1 MTTIETHVS
10 GTQVRATS
18 SDSAVG
24 AFLVGVGAWATTTD
38 HKRIGR
44 LFIGCALLIAIA
56 AAALGAVVGVE
67 RISATGYSLLDKDS
81 VTQIFS
87 LYRVGLSFGVML
99 PLLLGVA
106 IAVVPLQVGAKT
118 IAFARAAMFGFWM
131 WLAGMGLAVGS
142 TIANGGPG
150 GGNAKM
156 VDLFLLGMGIAVI
169 GALAAAVS
177 VVTTVLTSRAPGM
190 TLLRVPMSSWS
201 ALTGGVA
208 LVLTLPVLFGT
219 LVYLYV
225 DHRYARVAF
234 GGNKG
239 VSDWMGWSLTQ
250 PQTYVYVAM
259 GAGVL
264 AEIAAVVSGKRQ
276 VLRPVL
282 LTGIAIVSIASLG
295 GATQVQHAVTWTNT
309 SASDKVKELIPFLI
323 FNGLPLLGVLV
334 VLGVSLLGIAKSK
347 PRLVPAMAPALLG
360 LGMVLTGMVGH
371 LVSLFGPAQLAGTVF
386 EEGEFIYVSYGA
398 LLIGLA
404 AVSYWGPKLWGR
416 VLPSSAVLGISGLAF
431 LGTVLAALPMYI
443 AGFANQPANVANN
456 FSYSGPQELWNTASA
471 AGHALVAVS
480 VLLFVLT
487 ALRAFTAGE
496 VAGDDPWDAQS
507 LEWSVS
513 SPAPSNNFVSTPSV
527 ASAEPL
533 LDIKP
538 AGGQK

>member
-1 MTTIETHVS
+1 MTTIETHAS
-10 GTQVRATS
+10 GTQVHATS
-18 SDSAVG
+18 SDSALG
-24 AFLVGVGAWATTTD
+24 AFLVGVAAWATTTD

-67 RISATGYSLLDKDS
+67 RITATGYSILNKDS
-81 VTQIFS
+81 IVQIFS

-106 IAVVPLQVGAKT
+106 IAVVPLQVGTKT
-118 IAFARAAMFGFWM
+118 IAFARSAMFGFWM

-156 VDLFLLGMGIAVI
+156 VDLFLLGMGLAVI

-208 LVLTLPVLFGT
+208 LVLTLPVLLGT

-225 DHRYARVAF
+225 DHHYGRVAF

-239 VSDWMGWSLTQ
+239 ISDWMGWSLTQ

-259 GAGVL
+259 GVGVL

-282 LTGIAIVSIASLG
+282 LTGIAIVSVAALG
-295 GATQVQHAVTWTNT
+295 GATQVQHALTWTNT
-309 SASDKVKELIPFLI
+309 SSSDKVKELIPFLI
-323 FNGLPLLGVLV
+323 FNALPLLGVLV
-334 VLGVSLLGIAKSK
+334 VLGISLLGIAQGK

-360 LGMVLTGMVGH
+360 LGMILTGMVGH

-386 EEGEFIYVSYGA
+386 EEGEFIYVGYGA

-404 AVSYWGPKLWGR
+404 AISYWGPKLWGR

-443 AGFANQPANVANN
+443 AGFANQPANVVDG
-456 FSYSGPQELWNTASA
+456 FSYSGPQELWNIASA

-480 VLLFVLT
+480 VLLFILT

-513 SPAPSNNFVSTPSV
+513 SPAPSSNFVSTPSV

>member
-10 GTQVRATS
+10 GTQVHATS
-18 SDSAVG
+18 SDSALG

-56 AAALGAVVGVE
+56 AAALGAVIGVE
-67 RISATGYSLLDKDS
+67 RISATSYSLLDKDS

-150 GGNAKM
+150 GGSEKM

-208 LVLTLPVLFGT
+208 LVLTLPVLLGT

-334 VLGVSLLGIAKSK
+334 VLGVSLLGIAKGK

-386 EEGEFIYVSYGA
+386 EEGEFIYVGYGA

-431 LGTVLAALPMYI
+431 LGTVLAALPMYV
-443 AGFANQPANVANN
+443 AGFANQPAGVAND

>member
-10 GTQVRATS
+10 GTQVHATS
-18 SDSAVG
+18 SDSALG

-56 AAALGAVVGVE
+56 AAALGAVIGVE
-67 RISATGYSLLDKDS
+67 RISATGYSLLDQDS

-118 IAFARAAMFGFWM
+118 IAFARLAMFGFWM
-131 WLAGMGLAVGS
+131 WLAGVGLAIGS

-150 GGNAKM
+150 GGSEKM

-177 VVTTVLTSRAPGM
+177 VVTTVLTNRAPGM

-208 LVLTLPVLFGT
+208 LILTLPVLLGT

-239 VSDWMGWSLTQ
+239 ISDWMGWSLTQ

-282 LTGIAIVSIASLG
+282 LTGIAIVSLAALG
-295 GATQVQHAVTWTNT
+295 GATQVQHGVTWTNT
-309 SASDKVKELIPFLI
+309 SGSDKVKELIPFLI
-323 FNGLPLLGVLV
+323 FNALPLLGVLV

-347 PRLVPAMAPALLG
+347 PRLVPAVAPALLG

-371 LVSLFGPAQLAGTVF
+371 LVGLFGPAQLAGTVF
-386 EEGEFIYVSYGA
+386 EEGEFIYVGYGA

-416 VLPSSAVLGISGLAF
+416 MLPSSAVLGISGLAF

-513 SPAPSNNFVSTPSV
+513 SPAPSSNFVSTPSV

>member
-10 GTQVRATS
+10 GTQVHATS
-18 SDSAVG
+18 SDSALG

-44 LFIGCALLIAIA
+44 LFIGCALVIAIA
-56 AAALGAVVGVE
+56 AAALGAVIGVE
-67 RISATGYSLLDKDS
+67 RISATGYSLLDQDS

-118 IAFARAAMFGFWM
+118 IAFARLAMFGFWM
-131 WLAGMGLAVGS
+131 WLAGVGLAIGS

-150 GGNAKM
+150 GGSEKM

-177 VVTTVLTSRAPGM
+177 VVTTVLTNRAPGM

-201 ALTGGVA
+201 ALTGGIA
-208 LVLTLPVLFGT
+208 LILTLPVLLGT

-239 VSDWMGWSLTQ
+239 ISDWMGWSLTQ

-282 LTGIAIVSIASLG
+282 LTGIAIVSLAALG
-295 GATQVQHAVTWTNT
+295 GATQVQHGVTWTNT
-309 SASDKVKELIPFLI
+309 SGSDKVKELIPFLI
-323 FNGLPLLGVLV
+323 FNALPLLGVLV

-371 LVSLFGPAQLAGTVF
+371 LVGLFGPAQLAGTVF
-386 EEGEFIYVSYGA
+386 EEGEFIYVGYGA

-513 SPAPSNNFVSTPSV
+513 SPAPSSNFVSTPSV

>member
-10 GTQVRATS
+10 GTQVHATS
-18 SDSAVG
+18 SDSALG

-56 AAALGAVVGVE
+56 AAALGAVIGVE
-67 RISATGYSLLDKDS
+67 RISATGYSLLDQDS

-118 IAFARAAMFGFWM
+118 IAFARLAMFGFWM
-131 WLAGMGLAVGS
+131 WLAGVGLAIGS

-150 GGNAKM
+150 GGSEKM

-177 VVTTVLTSRAPGM
+177 VVTTVLTNRAPGM

-208 LVLTLPVLFGT
+208 LILTLPVLLGT

-239 VSDWMGWSLTQ
+239 ISDWMGWSLTQ

-282 LTGIAIVSIASLG
+282 LTGIAIVSLAALG
-295 GATQVQHAVTWTNT
+295 GATQVQHGVTWTNT
-309 SASDKVKELIPFLI
+309 SGSDKVKELIPFLI
-323 FNGLPLLGVLV
+323 FNALPLLGVLV

-371 LVSLFGPAQLAGTVF
+371 LVGLFGPAQLAGTVF
-386 EEGEFIYVSYGA
+386 EEGEFIYVGYGA

-513 SPAPSNNFVSTPSV
+513 SPAPSSNFVSTPAV

>member
-1 MTTIETHVS
+1 MTTIETHAS
-10 GTQVRATS
+10 GTQVHATS
-18 SDSAVG
+18 SDSALG

-56 AAALGAVVGVE
+56 AAALGAVIGVE
-67 RISATGYSLLDKDS
+67 RISATGYSLLDQDS

-118 IAFARAAMFGFWM
+118 IAFARLAMFGFWM
-131 WLAGMGLAVGS
+131 WLAGVGLAIGS

-150 GGNAKM
+150 GGSEKM

-177 VVTTVLTSRAPGM
+177 VVTTVLTNRAPGM

-208 LVLTLPVLFGT
+208 LILTLPVLLGT

-239 VSDWMGWSLTQ
+239 ISDWMGWSLTQ

-282 LTGIAIVSIASLG
+282 LTGIAIVSVAALG
-295 GATQVQHAVTWTNT
+295 GATQVQHGVTWTNT
-309 SASDKVKELIPFLI
+309 SGSDKVKELIPFLI
-323 FNGLPLLGVLV
+323 FNALPLLGVLV

-371 LVSLFGPAQLAGTVF
+371 LVGLFGPAQLAGTVF
-386 EEGEFIYVSYGA
+386 EEGEFIYVGYGA

-513 SPAPSNNFVSTPSV
+513 SPAPSSNFVSTPSV
-527 ASAEPL
+527 TSAEPL

>member
-10 GTQVRATS
+10 GTQVHATS
-18 SDSAVG
+18 SDSALG

-56 AAALGAVVGVE
+56 AAALGAVIGVE
-67 RISATGYSLLDKDS
+67 RISATGYSLLDQDS

-118 IAFARAAMFGFWM
+118 IAFARLAMFGFWM
-131 WLAGMGLAVGS
+131 WLAGVGLAIGS

-150 GGNAKM
+150 GGSEKM

-177 VVTTVLTSRAPGM
+177 VVTTVLTNRAPGM

-208 LVLTLPVLFGT
+208 LILTLPVLLGT

-239 VSDWMGWSLTQ
+239 ISDWMGWSLTQ

-282 LTGIAIVSIASLG
+282 LTGIAIVSLAALG
-295 GATQVQHAVTWTNT
+295 GATQVQHGVTWTNT
-309 SASDKVKELIPFLI
+309 SGSDKVKELIPFLI
-323 FNGLPLLGVLV
+323 FNALPLLGVLV

-371 LVSLFGPAQLAGTVF
+371 LVALFGPAQLAGTVF
-386 EEGEFIYVSYGA
+386 EEGEFIYVGYGA

-431 LGTVLAALPMYI
+431 LGTVLAPLPMYF

-513 SPAPSNNFVSTPSV
+513 SPAPSSNFVSTPSV
-527 ASAEPL
+527 TSAEPL

>member
-10 GTQVRATS
+10 GTQVHATS
-18 SDSAVG
+18 SDSALG

-44 LFIGCALLIAIA
+44 LFIGCALVIAIA
-56 AAALGAVVGVE
+56 AAALGAVIGVE
-67 RISATGYSLLDKDS
+67 RISATGYSLLDQDS

-118 IAFARAAMFGFWM
+118 IAFARLAMFGFWM
-131 WLAGMGLAVGS
+131 WLAGVGLAIGS

-150 GGNAKM
+150 GGSEKM

-177 VVTTVLTSRAPGM
+177 VVTTVLTNRAPGM

-208 LVLTLPVLFGT
+208 LILTLPVLLGT

-239 VSDWMGWSLTQ
+239 ISDWMGWSLTQ

-264 AEIAAVVSGKRQ
+264 AEIATVVSGKRQ

-282 LTGIAIVSIASLG
+282 LTGIAIVSLAALG
-295 GATQVQHAVTWTNT
+295 GATQVQHGVTWTNT
-309 SASDKVKELIPFLI
+309 SGSDKVKELIPFLI
-323 FNGLPLLGVLV
+323 FNALPLLGVLV

-371 LVSLFGPAQLAGTVF
+371 LVGLFGPAQLAGTVF
-386 EEGEFIYVSYGA
+386 EEGEFIYVGYGA

-513 SPAPSNNFVSTPSV
+513 SPAPSSNFVSTPSV

>member
-10 GTQVRATS
+10 GTQVHATS
-18 SDSAVG
+18 SDSALG

-56 AAALGAVVGVE
+56 AAALGAVIGVE
-67 RISATGYSLLDKDS
+67 RISATSYSLLDKDS

-150 GGNAKM
+150 GGSEKM

-208 LVLTLPVLFGT
+208 LVLTLPVLLGT

-323 FNGLPLLGVLV
+323 FNALPLLGVLV
-334 VLGVSLLGIAKSK
+334 VLGVSLLGIAKGK

-386 EEGEFIYVSYGA
+386 EEGEFIYVGYGA

-443 AGFANQPANVANN
+443 AGFANQPAGVAND

>member
-1 MTTIETHVS
+1 
-10 GTQVRATS
+10 
-18 SDSAVG
+18 
-24 AFLVGVGAWATTTD
+24 
-38 HKRIGR
+38 
-44 LFIGCALLIAIA
+44 LL
-56 AAALGAVVGVE
+56 
-67 RISATGYSLLDKDS
+67 
-81 VTQIFS
+81 
-87 LYRVGLSFGVML
+87 
-99 PLLLGVA
+99 
-106 IAVVPLQVGAKT
+106 
-118 IAFARAAMFGFWM
+118 
-131 WLAGMGLAVGS
+131 
-142 TIANGGPG
+142 
-150 GGNAKM
+150 
-156 VDLFLLGMGIAVI
+156 
-169 GALAAAVS
+169 
-177 VVTTVLTSRAPGM
+177 
-190 TLLRVPMSSWS
+190 
-201 ALTGGVA
+201 
-208 LVLTLPVLFGT
+208 GT

-239 VSDWMGWSLTQ
+239 ISDWMGWSLTQ

-282 LTGIAIVSIASLG
+282 LTGIAIVSLAALG
-295 GATQVQHAVTWTNT
+295 GATQVQHGVTWTNT
-309 SASDKVKELIPFLI
+309 SGSDKVKELIPFLI
-323 FNGLPLLGVLV
+323 FNALPLLGVLV
-334 VLGVSLLGIAKSK
+334 VLGVSLLGIAKGK

-371 LVSLFGPAQLAGTVF
+371 LVALFGPAQLAGTVF
-386 EEGEFIYVSYGA
+386 EEGEFIYVGYGA

-431 LGTVLAALPMYI
+431 FGTVLAALPMYI

-471 AGHALVAVS
+471 AGHALVEVS

-513 SPAPSNNFVSTPSV
+513 SPAPSSNFVSTPSV
-527 ASAEPL
+527 TSAEPL

>member
-1 MTTIETHVS
+1 MTTIETHAS
-10 GTQVRATS
+10 GTQVSATS
-18 SDSAVG
+18 SDSALG

-56 AAALGAVVGVE
+56 AAALGAVIGVE
-67 RISATGYSLLDKDS
+67 RISATGYSLLDQDS

-99 PLLLGVA
+99 PLLLGIA

-131 WLAGMGLAVGS
+131 WLAGVGLALGS

-169 GALAAAVS
+169 GALAAAIS

-225 DHRYARVAF
+225 DHRYARIAF

-259 GAGVL
+259 GVGVL

-334 VLGVSLLGIAKSK
+334 VLGVSLLGIAKGK

-371 LVSLFGPAQLAGTVF
+371 LVSLFGPAQLSGTVF

-443 AGFANQPANVANN
+443 AGFANQPAGVAND

>member
-10 GTQVRATS
+10 GTQVHATS
-18 SDSAVG
+18 SDSALG

-56 AAALGAVVGVE
+56 AAALGAVIGVE
-67 RISATGYSLLDKDS
+67 RISAAGYSLLDQDS

-118 IAFARAAMFGFWM
+118 IAFARLAMFGFWM
-131 WLAGMGLAVGS
+131 WLAGVGLAIGS

-150 GGNAKM
+150 GGSEKM

-177 VVTTVLTSRAPGM
+177 VVTTVLTNRAPGM

-208 LVLTLPVLFGT
+208 LILTLPVLLGT

-239 VSDWMGWSLTQ
+239 ISDWMGWSLTQ

-282 LTGIAIVSIASLG
+282 LTGIAIVSLAALG
-295 GATQVQHAVTWTNT
+295 GATQVQHGVTWTNT
-309 SASDKVKELIPFLI
+309 SGSDKVKELIPFLI
-323 FNGLPLLGVLV
+323 FNALPLLGVLV

-371 LVSLFGPAQLAGTVF
+371 LVALFGPAQLAGTVF
-386 EEGEFIYVSYGA
+386 EEGEFIYVGYGA

-513 SPAPSNNFVSTPSV
+513 SPAPSSNFVSTPSV
-527 ASAEPL
+527 TSAEPL

>member
-1 MTTIETHVS
+1 MTTIETHAS
-10 GTQVRATS
+10 GSQVHATS
-18 SDSAVG
+18 SDSALG

-44 LFIGCALLIAIA
+44 LFTGCALLIAIA
-56 AAALGAVVGVE
+56 AAALGAVIGVE
-67 RISATGYSLLDKDS
+67 RISATGYSLLDQDS

-118 IAFARAAMFGFWM
+118 VAFARLAMFGFWM
-131 WLAGMGLAVGS
+131 WLAGVGLALGS

-150 GGNAKM
+150 GGSEKM

-177 VVTTVLTSRAPGM
+177 VVTTVLTNRAPGM

-208 LVLTLPVLFGT
+208 LILTLPVLLGT

-239 VSDWMGWSLTQ
+239 ISDWMGWSLTQ

-282 LTGIAIVSIASLG
+282 LTGIAIVSLAALG
-295 GATQVQHAVTWTNT
+295 GATQVQHGVTWTNT
-309 SASDKVKELIPFLI
+309 SGSDKVKELIPFLI
-323 FNGLPLLGVLV
+323 FNALPLLGVLV

-371 LVSLFGPAQLAGTVF
+371 LVALFGPAQLAGTVF
-386 EEGEFIYVSYGA
+386 EEGEFIYVGYGA

-527 ASAEPL
+527 TSAEPL

-538 AGGQK
+538 AGGQ

>member
-1 MTTIETHVS
+1 MTTIETHAS
-10 GTQVRATS
+10 GSQVHATS
-18 SDSAVG
+18 SDSALG

-44 LFIGCALLIAIA
+44 LFTGCALLIAIA
-56 AAALGAVVGVE
+56 AAALGAVIGVE
-67 RISATGYSLLDKDS
+67 RISATGYSLLDQDS

-118 IAFARAAMFGFWM
+118 VAFARLAMFGFWM
-131 WLAGMGLAVGS
+131 WLAGVGLAVGS

-150 GGNAKM
+150 GGSEKM

-177 VVTTVLTSRAPGM
+177 VVTTVLTNRAPGM

-208 LVLTLPVLFGT
+208 LILTLPVLLGT

-239 VSDWMGWSLTQ
+239 ISDWMGWSLTQ

-282 LTGIAIVSIASLG
+282 LTGIAIVSLAALG
-295 GATQVQHAVTWTNT
+295 GATQVQHGVTWTNT
-309 SASDKVKELIPFLI
+309 SGSDKVKELIPFLI
-323 FNGLPLLGVLV
+323 FNALPLLGVLV

-371 LVSLFGPAQLAGTVF
+371 LVALFGPAQLAGTVF
-386 EEGEFIYVSYGA
+386 EEGEFIYVGYGA

-527 ASAEPL
+527 TSAEPL

-538 AGGQK
+538 AGGQ

>member
-10 GTQVRATS
+10 GTQVHATS
-18 SDSAVG
+18 SDSALG

-56 AAALGAVVGVE
+56 AAALGAVIGVE
-67 RISATGYSLLDKDS
+67 RISATGYSLLDQDS

-118 IAFARAAMFGFWM
+118 IAFARLAMFGFWM
-131 WLAGMGLAVGS
+131 WLAGV
-142 TIANGGPG
+142 
-150 GGNAKM
+150 
-156 VDLFLLGMGIAVI
+156 
-169 GALAAAVS
+169 
-177 VVTTVLTSRAPGM
+177 
-190 TLLRVPMSSWS
+190 
-201 ALTGGVA
+201 LTGGVA
-208 LVLTLPVLFGT
+208 LILTLPVLLGT

-239 VSDWMGWSLTQ
+239 ISDWMGWSLTQ

-282 LTGIAIVSIASLG
+282 LTGIAIVSLAALG
-295 GATQVQHAVTWTNT
+295 GATQVQHGVTWTNT
-309 SASDKVKELIPFLI
+309 SGSDKVKELIPFLI
-323 FNGLPLLGVLV
+323 FNALPLLGVLV

-371 LVSLFGPAQLAGTVF
+371 LVGLFGPAQLAGTVF
-386 EEGEFIYVSYGA
+386 EEGEFIYVGYGA

-513 SPAPSNNFVSTPSV
+513 SPAPSSNFVSTPAV
-527 ASAEPL
+527 TSAEPL

>member
-10 GTQVRATS
+10 GTQVHATS
-18 SDSAVG
+18 SDSALG

-56 AAALGAVVGVE
+56 AAALGAVIGVE
-67 RISATGYSLLDKDS
+67 RISATGYSLLDQDS

-118 IAFARAAMFGFWM
+118 IAFARLAMFGFWM
-131 WLAGMGLAVGS
+131 WLAGVGLAIGS

-150 GGNAKM
+150 GGSEKM

-177 VVTTVLTSRAPGM
+177 VVTTVLTNRAPGM

-208 LVLTLPVLFGT
+208 LILTLPVLLGT

-239 VSDWMGWSLTQ
+239 ISDWMGWSLTQ

-282 LTGIAIVSIASLG
+282 LTGIAIVSLAALG
-295 GATQVQHAVTWTNT
+295 GATQVQHGVTWTNT
-309 SASDKVKELIPFLI
+309 SGSDKVKELIPFLI
-323 FNGLPLLGVLV
+323 FNALPLLGVLV

-371 LVSLFGPAQLAGTVF
+371 LVGLFGPAQLSGTVF
-386 EEGEFIYVSYGA
+386 EEGEFIYVGYGA

-513 SPAPSNNFVSTPSV
+513 SPAPSSNFVSTPSV

>member
-10 GTQVRATS
+10 GTQVHATS
-18 SDSAVG
+18 SDSALG

-56 AAALGAVVGVE
+56 AAALGAVIGVE
-67 RISATGYSLLDKDS
+67 RISATGYSLLDQDS

-118 IAFARAAMFGFWM
+118 IAFARLAMFGFWM
-131 WLAGMGLAVGS
+131 WLAGVGLAIGS

-150 GGNAKM
+150 GGSEKM

-177 VVTTVLTSRAPGM
+177 VVTTVLTNRAPGM

-208 LVLTLPVLFGT
+208 LILTLPVLLGT

-239 VSDWMGWSLTQ
+239 ISDWMGWSLTQ

-282 LTGIAIVSIASLG
+282 LTGIAIVSLAALG
-295 GATQVQHAVTWTNT
+295 GATQVQHGVTWTNT
-309 SASDKVKELIPFLI
+309 SGSDKVKELIPFLI
-323 FNGLPLLGVLV
+323 FNALPLLGVLV

-371 LVSLFGPAQLAGTVF
+371 LVGLFGPAQLSGTVF
-386 EEGEFIYVSYGA
+386 EEGEFIYVGYGA

-416 VLPSSAVLGISGLAF
+416 VLPSSAVLGLSGLAF

-513 SPAPSNNFVSTPSV
+513 SPAPSSNFVSTPSV

>member
-10 GTQVRATS
+10 GTQVHATS
-18 SDSAVG
+18 SDSALG

-56 AAALGAVVGVE
+56 AAALGAVIGVE
-67 RISATGYSLLDKDS
+67 RISATGYSLLDQDS

-118 IAFARAAMFGFWM
+118 IAFARLAMFGFWM
-131 WLAGMGLAVGS
+131 WLAGVGLAIGS
-142 TIANGGPG
+142 TIANGGPS
-150 GGNAKM
+150 GGNEKM

-169 GALAAAVS
+169 GALAPAVS
-177 VVTTVLTSRAPGM
+177 VVTTVLTNRAPGM

-208 LVLTLPVLFGT
+208 LILTLPVLLGT

-239 VSDWMGWSLTQ
+239 ISDWMGWSLTQ

-264 AEIAAVVSGKRQ
+264 AEIATVVSGKRQ

-282 LTGIAIVSIASLG
+282 LTGVAIVSLAALG
-295 GATQVQHAVTWTNT
+295 GATQVQHGVTWTNT
-309 SASDKVKELIPFLI
+309 SGSDKVKELIPFLI
-323 FNGLPLLGVLV
+323 FNALPLLGVLV

-371 LVSLFGPAQLAGTVF
+371 LVGLFGPAQLAGTVF
-386 EEGEFIYVSYGA
+386 EEGEFIYVGYGA

-513 SPAPSNNFVSTPSV
+513 SPAPSSNFVSTPWV
-527 ASAEPL
+527 TSAEPL

>member
-10 GTQVRATS
+10 GTQVHATS
-18 SDSAVG
+18 SDSALG

-56 AAALGAVVGVE
+56 AAALGAVIGVE
-67 RISATGYSLLDKDS
+67 RISATGYSLLDQDS

-118 IAFARAAMFGFWM
+118 IAFARLAMFGFWM
-131 WLAGMGLAVGS
+131 WLAGVGLAIGS

-150 GGNAKM
+150 GGSEKM

-177 VVTTVLTSRAPGM
+177 VVTTVLTNRAPGM

-208 LVLTLPVLFGT
+208 LILTLPVLLGT

-239 VSDWMGWSLTQ
+239 ISDWMGWSLTQ

-282 LTGIAIVSIASLG
+282 LTGIAIVSLAALG
-295 GATQVQHAVTWTNT
+295 GATQVQHGVTWTNT
-309 SASDKVKELIPFLI
+309 SGSDKVKELIPFLI
-323 FNGLPLLGVLV
+323 FNALPLLGVLV

-371 LVSLFGPAQLAGTVF
+371 LVGLFGPAQLAGTVF
-386 EEGEFIYVSYGA
+386 EEGEFIYVGYGA

-404 AVSYWGPKLWGR
+404 ALSYWGPKLWGR

-513 SPAPSNNFVSTPSV
+513 SPAPSSNFVSTPSV

>member
-10 GTQVRATS
+10 GTQVHATS
-18 SDSAVG
+18 SDSALG

-44 LFIGCALLIAIA
+44 LFIGCALLVAIA
-56 AAALGAVVGVE
+56 AAALGAVIGVE
-67 RISATGYSLLDKDS
+67 RISATGYSLLDQDS

-118 IAFARAAMFGFWM
+118 IAFARLAMFGFWM
-131 WLAGMGLAVGS
+131 WLAGVGLALGS

-150 GGNAKM
+150 GGSEKM

-177 VVTTVLTSRAPGM
+177 VVTTVLTNRAPGM

-208 LVLTLPVLFGT
+208 LILTLPVLLGT

-239 VSDWMGWSLTQ
+239 ISDWMGWSLTQ

-282 LTGIAIVSIASLG
+282 LTGIAIVSLAALG
-295 GATQVQHAVTWTNT
+295 GATQVQHGVTWTNT
-309 SASDKVKELIPFLI
+309 SGSDKVKELIPFLI
-323 FNGLPLLGVLV
+323 FNALPLLGVLV

-371 LVSLFGPAQLAGTVF
+371 LVGLFGPAQLSGTVF
-386 EEGEFIYVSYGA
+386 EEGEFIYVGYGA

-513 SPAPSNNFVSTPSV
+513 SPAPSSNFVSTPSV

>member
-10 GTQVRATS
+10 GTQVHATS
-18 SDSAVG
+18 SDSALG

-56 AAALGAVVGVE
+56 AAALGAVIGVE
-67 RISATGYSLLDKDS
+67 RISATGYSLLDQDS

-118 IAFARAAMFGFWM
+118 IAFARLAMFGFWM
-131 WLAGMGLAVGS
+131 WLAGVGLAIGS

-150 GGNAKM
+150 GGSEKM

-177 VVTTVLTSRAPGM
+177 VVTTVLTNRAPGM

-208 LVLTLPVLFGT
+208 LILTLPVLLGT

-239 VSDWMGWSLTQ
+239 ISDWMGWSLTQ

-282 LTGIAIVSIASLG
+282 LTGIAIVSLAALG
-295 GATQVQHAVTWTNT
+295 GATQVQHGVTWTNT
-309 SASDKVKELIPFLI
+309 SGSDKVKELIPFLI

-334 VLGVSLLGIAKSK
+334 VLGVSLLGIAKGK

-371 LVSLFGPAQLAGTVF
+371 LVGLFGPAQLAGTVF
-386 EEGEFIYVSYGA
+386 EEGEFIYVGYGA

-513 SPAPSNNFVSTPSV
+513 SPAPSSNFVSTPSV

>member
-10 GTQVRATS
+10 GTQVHATS
-18 SDSAVG
+18 SDSALG

-56 AAALGAVVGVE
+56 AAALGAVIGVE
-67 RISATGYSLLDKDS
+67 RISATGYSLLDQDS
-81 VTQIFS
+81 VTQVFS

-118 IAFARAAMFGFWM
+118 IAFARLAMFGFWM
-131 WLAGMGLAVGS
+131 WLAGVGLAIGS

-150 GGNAKM
+150 GGSEKM

-177 VVTTVLTSRAPGM
+177 VVTTVLTNRAPGM

-208 LVLTLPVLFGT
+208 LILTLPVLLGT

-239 VSDWMGWSLTQ
+239 ISDWMGWSLTQ

-282 LTGIAIVSIASLG
+282 LTGIAIVSVAALG
-295 GATQVQHAVTWTNT
+295 GATQVQHGVTWTNT
-309 SASDKVKELIPFLI
+309 SGSDKVKELIPFLI
-323 FNGLPLLGVLV
+323 FNALPLLGVLV

-371 LVSLFGPAQLAGTVF
+371 LVGLFGPAQLAGTVF
-386 EEGEFIYVSYGA
+386 EEGEFIYVGYGA
-398 LLIGLA
+398 LLIGIA

-513 SPAPSNNFVSTPSV
+513 SPAPSSNFVSTPSV
-527 ASAEPL
+527 TSAEPL

>member
-1 MTTIETHVS
+1 MTTIETHAS
-10 GTQVRATS
+10 GTQVHATS
-18 SDSAVG
+18 SDSALG
-24 AFLVGVGAWATTTD
+24 AFLVGVAAWATTTD

-67 RISATGYSLLDKDS
+67 RITATGYSILDKDS

-87 LYRVGLSFGVML
+87 LYRVGISFGVML

-118 IAFARAAMFGFWM
+118 IAFARSAMFGFWM
-131 WLAGMGLAVGS
+131 WLAGLGLAVGS

-208 LVLTLPVLFGT
+208 LVLTLPVLLGT

-225 DHRYARVAF
+225 DHHFGRVAF

-239 VSDWMGWSLTQ
+239 ISDWMGWSLTQ

-259 GAGVL
+259 GVGVL

-282 LTGIAIVSIASLG
+282 LTGIAIVSVASLG

-309 SASDKVKELIPFLI
+309 SASDKVKELVPFLI
-323 FNGLPLLGVLV
+323 FNALPLLGVLV
-334 VLGVSLLGIAKSK
+334 VLGVSLLGIAKGK

-360 LGMVLTGMVGH
+360 LGMILTGMVGH

-386 EEGEFIYVSYGA
+386 EEGEFIYVGYGA

-404 AVSYWGPKLWGR
+404 AISYWGPKLWGR
-416 VLPSSAVLGISGLAF
+416 LLPSSAVLGISGLAF

-443 AGFANQPANVANN
+443 AGFANQPANVAND

-513 SPAPSNNFVSTPSV
+513 SPAPASNFVSTPSV

>member
-10 GTQVRATS
+10 GTQVHATS
-18 SDSAVG
+18 SDSALG

-56 AAALGAVVGVE
+56 AAALGAVIGVE
-67 RISATGYSLLDKDS
+67 RISATGYSLLDQDS

-118 IAFARAAMFGFWM
+118 IAFARLAMFGFWM
-131 WLAGMGLAVGS
+131 WLAGVGLAIGS

-150 GGNAKM
+150 GGSEKM

-177 VVTTVLTSRAPGM
+177 VVTTVLTNRAPGM

-208 LVLTLPVLFGT
+208 LILTLPVLLGT

-239 VSDWMGWSLTQ
+239 ISDWMGWSLTQ

-282 LTGIAIVSIASLG
+282 LTGIAIVSLAALG
-295 GATQVQHAVTWTNT
+295 GATQVQHGVTWTNT
-309 SASDKVKELIPFLI
+309 SGSDKVKELIPFLI
-323 FNGLPLLGVLV
+323 FNALPLLGVLV

-371 LVSLFGPAQLAGTVF
+371 LVALFGPAQLAGTVF
-386 EEGEFIYVSYGA
+386 EEGEFIYVGYGA

-443 AGFANQPANVANN
+443 AGFANQPANVAND
-456 FSYSGPQELWNTASA
+456 FSYSGPQELWNTVSA

-513 SPAPSNNFVSTPSV
+513 SPAPSSNFVSTPSV

>member
-10 GTQVRATS
+10 GTQVHATS
-18 SDSAVG
+18 SDSALG

-56 AAALGAVVGVE
+56 AAALGAVIGVE
-67 RISATGYSLLDKDS
+67 RISATGYSLLDQDS

-118 IAFARAAMFGFWM
+118 IAFARLAMFGFWM
-131 WLAGMGLAVGS
+131 WLAGVGLAIGS

-150 GGNAKM
+150 GGSEKM

-177 VVTTVLTSRAPGM
+177 VVTTVLTNRAPGM

-208 LVLTLPVLFGT
+208 LILTLPVLLGT

-239 VSDWMGWSLTQ
+239 ISDWMGWSLTQ

-282 LTGIAIVSIASLG
+282 LTGIAIVSLAALG
-295 GATQVQHAVTWTNT
+295 GATQVQHGVTWTNT
-309 SASDKVKELIPFLI
+309 SGSDKVKELIPFLI
-323 FNGLPLLGVLV
+323 FNALPLLGVLV

-371 LVSLFGPAQLAGTVF
+371 LVGLFGPAQLAGTVF
-386 EEGEFIYVSYGA
+386 EEGEFIYVGYGA

-404 AVSYWGPKLWGR
+404 AVSYWGPKPWGR

-513 SPAPSNNFVSTPSV
+513 SPAPSSNFVSTPSV

>member
-10 GTQVRATS
+10 GTQVHATS
-18 SDSAVG
+18 SDSALG

-56 AAALGAVVGVE
+56 AAALGAVIGVE
-67 RISATGYSLLDKDS
+67 RISATGYSLLDQDS

-118 IAFARAAMFGFWM
+118 IAFARLAMFGFWM
-131 WLAGMGLAVGS
+131 WLAGVGLAIGS

-150 GGNAKM
+150 GGSEKM

-177 VVTTVLTSRAPGM
+177 VVTTVLTNRAPGM

-208 LVLTLPVLFGT
+208 LILTLPVLLGT

-239 VSDWMGWSLTQ
+239 ISDWMGWSLTQ

-264 AEIAAVVSGKRQ
+264 AEIATVVSGKRQ

-282 LTGIAIVSIASLG
+282 LTGIAIVSLAALG
-295 GATQVQHAVTWTNT
+295 GATQVQHGVTWTNT
-309 SASDKVKELIPFLI
+309 SGSDKVKELIPFLI
-323 FNGLPLLGVLV
+323 FNALPLLGVLV

-371 LVSLFGPAQLAGTVF
+371 LVGLFGPAQLAGTVF
-386 EEGEFIYVSYGA
+386 EEGEFIYVGYGA

-513 SPAPSNNFVSTPSV
+513 SPAPSSNFVSTPSV

>member
-10 GTQVRATS
+10 GTQVHATS
-18 SDSAVG
+18 SDSALG

-56 AAALGAVVGVE
+56 AAALGAVIGVE
-67 RISATGYSLLDKDS
+67 RISATGYSLLDQDS

-118 IAFARAAMFGFWM
+118 IAFARLAMFGFWM
-131 WLAGMGLAVGS
+131 WLAGVGLAIGS

-150 GGNAKM
+150 GGSEKM

-177 VVTTVLTSRAPGM
+177 VVTTVLTNRAPGM

-208 LVLTLPVLFGT
+208 LILTLPVLLGT

-239 VSDWMGWSLTQ
+239 ISDWMGWSLTQ

-282 LTGIAIVSIASLG
+282 LTGIAIVSLAALG
-295 GATQVQHAVTWTNT
+295 GATQVQHGVTWTNT
-309 SASDKVKELIPFLI
+309 SGSDKVKELIPFLI
-323 FNGLPLLGVLV
+323 FNALPLLGVLV
-334 VLGVSLLGIAKSK
+334 VLGVSLLGIANSK

-371 LVSLFGPAQLAGTVF
+371 LVGLFGPAQLAGTVF
-386 EEGEFIYVSYGA
+386 EEGEFIYVGYGA

-416 VLPSSAVLGISGLAF
+416 MLPSSAVLGISGLAF

-513 SPAPSNNFVSTPSV
+513 SPAPSSNFVSTPSV

>member
-10 GTQVRATS
+10 GTQVHATS
-18 SDSAVG
+18 SDSALG

-67 RISATGYSLLDKDS
+67 RISATSYSLLDKDS

-150 GGNAKM
+150 GGSEKM

-208 LVLTLPVLFGT
+208 LVLTLPVLLGT

-334 VLGVSLLGIAKSK
+334 VLGVSLLGIAKGK

-386 EEGEFIYVSYGA
+386 EEGEFIYVGYGA

-443 AGFANQPANVANN
+443 AGFANQPAGVAND

>member
-1 MTTIETHVS
+1 MTTIETHAS
-10 GTQVRATS
+10 GTQVHATS
-18 SDSAVG
+18 SDSALG

-56 AAALGAVVGVE
+56 AAALGAVIGVE
-67 RISATGYSLLDKDS
+67 RISSTGYSLLDQDS

-118 IAFARAAMFGFWM
+118 IAFARLAMFGFWM
-131 WLAGMGLAVGS
+131 WLAGVGLALGS

-150 GGNAKM
+150 GGSEKM

-177 VVTTVLTSRAPGM
+177 VVTTVLTNRAPGM

-208 LVLTLPVLFGT
+208 LILTLPVLLGT

-239 VSDWMGWSLTQ
+239 ISDWMGWSLTQ

-282 LTGIAIVSIASLG
+282 LTGIAIVSLAALG
-295 GATQVQHAVTWTNT
+295 GATQVQHGVTWTNT
-309 SASDKVKELIPFLI
+309 SGSDKVKELIPFLI
-323 FNGLPLLGVLV
+323 FNALPLLGVLV
-334 VLGVSLLGIAKSK
+334 VLGVSLLGIAKGK

-371 LVSLFGPAQLAGTVF
+371 LVALFGPAQLAGTVF
-386 EEGEFIYVSYGA
+386 EEGEFIYVGYGA

-443 AGFANQPANVANN
+443 AGFANQPANVAND
-456 FSYSGPQELWNTASA
+456 FAYSGPQELWNTASA

-513 SPAPSNNFVSTPSV
+513 SPAPSSNFVSIPSV
-527 ASAEPL
+527 TSAEPL

>member
-10 GTQVRATS
+10 GTQVHATS
-18 SDSAVG
+18 SDSALG

-56 AAALGAVVGVE
+56 AAALGAVIGVE
-67 RISATGYSLLDKDS
+67 RISATGYSLLDQDS

-118 IAFARAAMFGFWM
+118 IAFARLAMFGFWM
-131 WLAGMGLAVGS
+131 WLAGVGLAIGS

-150 GGNAKM
+150 GGSEKM

-177 VVTTVLTSRAPGM
+177 VVTTVLTNRAPGM

-208 LVLTLPVLFGT
+208 LILTLPVLLGT

-239 VSDWMGWSLTQ
+239 ISDWMGWSLTQ

-282 LTGIAIVSIASLG
+282 LTGIAIVSLAALG
-295 GATQVQHAVTWTNT
+295 GATQVQHGVTWTNT
-309 SASDKVKELIPFLI
+309 SGSDKVKELIPFLLFI
-323 FNGLPLLGVLV
+323 ALPLLGVLV

-371 LVSLFGPAQLAGTVF
+371 LVALFGPAQLAGTVF
-386 EEGEFIYVSYGA
+386 EEGEFIYVGYGA

-513 SPAPSNNFVSTPSV
+513 SPAPSSNFVSTPSV
-527 ASAEPL
+527 TSAEPL

>member
-10 GTQVRATS
+10 GTQVHATS
-18 SDSAVG
+18 SDSALG

-56 AAALGAVVGVE
+56 AAALGAVIGVE
-67 RISATGYSLLDKDS
+67 RISATGYSLLDQDS

-118 IAFARAAMFGFWM
+118 ISFARLAMFGFWM
-131 WLAGMGLAVGS
+131 WLAGVGLAIGS

-150 GGNAKM
+150 GGSEKM

-177 VVTTVLTSRAPGM
+177 VVTTVLTNRAPGM

-208 LVLTLPVLFGT
+208 LILTLPVLLGT

-239 VSDWMGWSLTQ
+239 ISDWMGWSLTQ

-282 LTGIAIVSIASLG
+282 LTGIALVSLAALG
-295 GATQVQHAVTWTNT
+295 GATQVQHGVTWTNT
-309 SASDKVKELIPFLI
+309 SGSDKVKELIPFLI
-323 FNGLPLLGVLV
+323 FNALPLLGVLV

-371 LVSLFGPAQLAGTVF
+371 LVGLFGPAQLAGTVF
-386 EEGEFIYVSYGA
+386 EEGEFIYVGYGA

-513 SPAPSNNFVSTPSV
+513 SPAPSSNFVSTPSV